1 MYIVC
6 CVMYRRQ
13 RQGSLEVDGDDVM
26 DGTSPGAL
34 QQLNVNN
41 KLYLGNAYFN
51 SNIHVSGPGAMSAN
65 DDFVC
70 FVIYWFRH

>member
-1 MYIVC
+1 
-6 CVMYRRQ
+6 MYRRQ

-41 KLYLGNAYFN
+41 QLFLGTAYLLTAISMGQAQTPSRLVTFLSAY
-51 SNIHVSGPGAMSAN
+51 
-65 DDFVC
+65 
-70 FVIYWFRH
+70 